1 MSGRRPGLPWRRL
14 PVSKHG
20 PGVSR
25 RHHII
30 GDVPRS
36 AKRFASWLGLIPNNR
51 IPGGKVLCAKT
62 KASANRAAAALRL
75 AASALHPYDHALDR
89 FLRQKKPTWA
99 HLKVIASTQHRLSRL
114 SDSTLRYNQESR
126 DAGAEPYRR
135 QYLQR
140 ALRAGQSHLEF
151 TRPTLRRKPESRGRR
166 MKRATAKLPISG
178 TGYRL
183 SPV

>member
-1 MSGRRPGLPWRRL
+1 MLSGRRPDLHWRRL

-36 AKRFASWLGLIPNNR
+36 AKRFASWLGLSPNNR
-51 IPGGKVLCAKT
+51 IPGGKVLRSKT

-89 FLRQKKPTWA
+89 FLRPKNPHAGAYKA
-99 HLKVIASTQHRLSRL
+99 IASKQHQPQARLFRAV
-114 SDSTLRYNQESR
+114 LR
-126 DAGAEPYRR
+126 
-135 QYLQR
+135 QR
-140 ALRAGQSHLEF
+140 KCGC
-151 TRPTLRRKPESRGRR
+151 
-166 MKRATAKLPISG
+166 
-178 TGYRL
+178 
-183 SPV
+183 